1 MKRTLNTTH
10 LLQYRRTRSL
20 HFWIMAVGSRSNIPW
35 ALCTDC
41 LVWDRVNPPF
51 SLECKYPE
59 GNCWDSSFSSLC
71 TAQVEQAN
79 WLQVDVEHQMV
90 AHHHKSQYR
99 CRGCHIRLYFSSV
112 VWDEFK
118 KCHFAIAIC
127 GQEDVCLQKAQCQ
140 VLNILFYWTITLP
153 KQELNRVCGWWTDI
167 FSFYVSS
174 PAQTSFLKED
184 HLSLSLTS
192 VLAKPC
198 CHCTLNK
205 SFC

>member
-1 MKRTLNTTH
+1 
-10 LLQYRRTRSL
+10 
-20 HFWIMAVGSRSNIPW
+20 
-35 ALCTDC
+35 LCTDC